1 MSIDLT
7 KIEDMANRMRTAIE
21 SIPPKER
28 LERMRDFPKHEGGD
42 AALLMGAYLIDMGFE
57 GFVRVTGRRGA
68 KERMNRA
75 PHHWLARESLVVDI
89 TADQFWD
96 NPQPVIVA
104 DPSRWHR
111 LFRLED
117 DTNDSDFRKW
127 TGQGIDE
134 LHWMYARIQSDLFS
148 STDE

>member
-68 KERMNRA
+68 KERMNRP
-75 PHHWLARESLVVDI
+75 PHYWLARDNLVVDI
-89 TADQFWD
+89 AADQWWD
-96 NPQPVIVA
+96 APESIIVA

-117 DTNDSDFRKW
+117 HDEFSSDFREW
-127 TGQGIDE
+127 HGQGIHE
-134 LHWMYARIQSDLFS
+134 LHDLYARIRPDLFS
-148 STDE
+148 